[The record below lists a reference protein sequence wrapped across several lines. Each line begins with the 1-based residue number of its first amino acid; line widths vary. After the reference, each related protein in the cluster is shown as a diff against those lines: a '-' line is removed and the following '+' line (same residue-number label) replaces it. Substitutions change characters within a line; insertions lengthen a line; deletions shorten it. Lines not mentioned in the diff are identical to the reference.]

1 MAKGGRLL
9 VPWYKYPP
17 FRKEAIGGLSVAV
30 WELTQELAARGVIVD
45 VLTPPTSYEDKNDTQ
60 LGVRIIRSE
69 SGEKFAENK
78 PLKQDESRFLDEYGA
93 ILSVAN
99 YAARTLHS
107 YEEGYG
113 RITRQIH
120 TIGQDRGI
128 DTYVS
133 LKPSV
138 GEFFKMIAA
147 RRQDRRN
154 LRLLTGSK
162 TICVSS
168 YLKHKMQDGGLED
181 RRNLFTVPNGIQSKL
196 FRPMTMAKEYDLLF
210 IGRFQKAKGLDVLLR
225 ALHLIQSTKGEVYK
239 LAIVGEFTYEQRAL
253 LIKRVPQVVREGIM
267 FLGTIQRKDMPKT
280 INCAKL
286 LVAPSRYES
295 FGLPALEA
303 MACGIPVLATRVGGL
318 TEIIDETVGALV
330 EPDNHPALAR
340 AIYTCIQDTS
350 LADTA
355 VANGP
360 SKAEKY
366 DWRLIAP
373 RILQVLFNK
382 M

>member
-1 MAKGGRLL
+1 MANLGKLL

-17 FRKEAIGGLSVAV
+17 FRREGIGGLSVAV
-30 WELTQELAARGVIVD
+30 WELTRGLAAQGVIVD
-45 VLTPPTSYEDKNDTQ
+45 VLTPPSAHVEYKDTQ
-60 LGVRIIRSE
+60 LGVCIVRSE
-69 SGEKFAENK
+69 LGEKFARNQ
-78 PLKQDESRFLDEYGA
+78 PLNQDESRFLDQYGA

-99 YAARTLHS
+99 YAARTLRS
-107 YEEGYG
+107 YGRGLG

-138 GEFFKMIAA
+138 GELFKMVAA
-147 RRQDRRN
+147 RRKDRRD
-154 LRLLTGSK
+154 LRSLTGSK
-162 TICVSS
+162 TVCVSS
-168 YLKHKMQDGGLED
+168 YLNRKMQNGGLED
-181 RRNLFTVPNGIQSKL
+181 HRNLFTIPNGIQSQS
-196 FRPMTMAKEYDLLF
+196 FRPMNVAKEYDLLF

-225 ALHLIQSTKGEVYK
+225 ALHVIHTTSGEAYK
-239 LAIVGEFTYEQRAL
+239 LAIVGEFTNEQRTL
-253 LIKRVPQVVREGIM
+253 LMKRVPQVVREEIV
-267 FLGTIQRKDMPKT
+267 FLGTVQREDMPKT

-286 LVAPSRYES
+286 LVVPSRYES

-303 MACGIPVLATRVGGL
+303 IACGIPVLGTKVGGL
-318 TEIIDETVGALV
+318 TELVDESLGVLV

-340 AIYTCIQDTS
+340 AIHTCIEDTA

-355 VANGP
+355 FTNGP
-360 SKAEKY
+360 AKAEKY
-366 DWRLIAP
+366 DWRVIAP